1 MIQCKCMRKFFN
13 RKNLI
18 LVASFVFFVVFVFVF
33 NICSTNK
40 MIKNEAILTEQI
52 NNLEIVSYAD
62 KTLDKDLH
70 VLLDLAKKR
79 HTDSFLGFLYE
90 RISFVYKCLGDDLNY
105 YSYLGK
111 SLYRL
116 EKSNN
121 YQIMLNLY
129 SDLIEYQ
136 YIPNGNLDLANQII
150 IEINQIENQIGIE
163 DPRIKS
169 QIYRVKGDLAYYN
182 GNDEKALEFYEI
194 AKTAAENAVSPIKEA
209 FVSVVDIHVAKVL
222 AEQGRY
228 EDAKKI
234 IDEYSVFFDDQ
245 QEILADVVTKT
256 FTIPYCQTACCYYAY
271 AQDYENLQKYADLLI
286 KKCDEQTYERMAII
300 TLNKVQ
306 KEYRLPAD
314 INEDFQRKVAHEY
327 LSMTTKQA
335 AHYTEMC
342 SAQLEINYQSLK
354 QSEISHRENSRIIM
368 ICVIMCLLIIAL
380 IWLLGSIRRRS
391 FIDELTKVYNR
402 RFLSKRLA
410 RNKKWKIPFSV
421 LMIDIDD
428 FKDVNDTYGHGEG
441 DVVLK
446 RLGEILN
453 SRFVPNKVEPFR
465 YGGEEFT
472 VLVYSD
478 VKVSPEMI
486 ADSIRNEFQNQS
498 WNFNRTLTLS
508 VGVAE
513 EGTTEKGVSV
523 MKQADINLYYAKKH
537 GKNQVCNGKFED
549 NLKK

>member
-1 MIQCKCMRKFFN
+1 MKNFFN
-13 RKNLI
+13 RKNLTFI
-18 LVASFVFFVVFVFVF
+18 GSFVFFVIIVLVIDV
-33 NICSTNK
+33 CGTKK
-40 MIKNEAILTEQI
+40 MVADEAKITEQI
-52 NNLEIVSYAD
+52 NTLQIVSYAE
-62 KTLDKDLH
+62 KTLDKDLQ
-70 VLLDLAKKR
+70 VLLDLTKKK
-79 HTDSFLGFLYE
+79 HSDSFLGFLYE
-90 RISFVYKCLGDDLNY
+90 RISFVYKCMGDDLNY

-111 SLYRL
+111 ALYRL

-136 YIPNGNLDLANQII
+136 YIPNGNLELANQII

-271 AQDYENLQKYADLLI
+271 VCDYENLKKIAEILI
-286 KKCDEQTYERMAII
+286 KECDEQSYERMAII
-300 TLNKVQ
+300 TFNKVQ
-306 KEYRLPAD
+306 KEYKLPPEV
-314 INEDFQRKVAHEY
+314 NEDFQKKIAHEY
-327 LSMTTKQA
+327 LSMTTKQS

-342 SAQLEINYQSLK
+342 SAQLEINYQALK
-354 QSEISHRENSRIIM
+354 QSEISHMENTRIII
-368 ICVIMCLLIIAL
+368 ICVIMCFLILAL

-402 RFLSKRLA
+402 RFLSKRLT

-421 LMIDIDD
+421 LMLDIDD

-441 DVVLK
+441 DIVLK

-453 SRFVPNKVEPFR
+453 SRLVPNKVEPFR
-465 YGGEEFT
+465 YGGEEFA
-472 VLVYSD
+472 VLVYSN
-478 VKVSPEMI
+478 VSVSPEMI
-486 ADSIRNEFQNQS
+486 AESIRSEFQNQV
-498 WNFNRTLTLS
+498 WNFKKTLTVS
-508 VGVAE
+508 IGVAKSD
-513 EGTTEKGVSV
+513 TTEKGLSV
-523 MKQADINLYYAKKH
+523 MNQADVNLYYAKKH
-537 GKNQVCNGKFED
+537 GKNQVCAGK
-549 NLKK
+549 N